1 MVLAGIM
8 ILSISCSKKEKEAID
23 CVAELTLATLSYTP
37 NENNPKEIT
46 ITLEYGGEFTA
57 TIVWEFDDGTSKTTV
72 GKTVTHVYTDPGNY
86 EVKANI
92 TLSAEDKLSCSVSKK
107 KYIDVL

>member
-1 MVLAGIM
+1 M
-8 ILSISCSKKEKEAID
+8 I
-23 CVAELTLATLSYTP
+23 ELTFATLSHTVNP
-37 NENNPKEIT
+37 TNPKEIT
-46 ITLEYGGEFTA
+46 ITLEYGGDFTA
-57 TIVWEFDDGTSKTTV
+57 TIVCETTV
-72 GKTVTHVYTDPGNY
+72 GNTVTHVYADPGNY